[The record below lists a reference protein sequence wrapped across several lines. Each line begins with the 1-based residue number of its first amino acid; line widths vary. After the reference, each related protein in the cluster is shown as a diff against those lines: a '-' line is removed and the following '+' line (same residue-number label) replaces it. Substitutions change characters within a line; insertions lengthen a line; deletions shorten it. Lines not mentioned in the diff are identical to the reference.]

1 MPKKKQEEVINPAQE
16 IENQAA
22 KEYLGE
28 DVTLDKKEVVEEK
41 TEEKVEEK
49 KEEKE
54 IVVDEEEFGKKI
66 AKNIVETQEEIAEKK
81 RQEEEEKSKKEA
93 EEARMKDEM
102 TPIYVREG
110 RNPKDYVEINDEAKR
125 IAKLEFSKEL
135 DEREARK
142 QADINEQEEIKK
154 TEAQKKEEAQD
165 NYNKYIDNQL
175 DDLVKSNK
183 LPAIKDPNDEK
194 DLGVI
199 ERRNLFKTMYDVNI
213 KIAEENKTLPPE
225 QQKPLINSL
234 KEIFYEHYKPMS
246 TQPAGYDAPVA
257 GKTSVIAPTNDEEI
271 DYREI
276 HGTKNFWDFMKP
288 KK

>member
-1 MPKKKQEEVINPAQE
+1 MPKKKQEEIINPAQE
-16 IENQAA
+16 IENLAA
-22 KEYLGE
+22 KEFLGE
-28 DVTLDKKEVVEEK
+28 DVTLEKLDEE
-41 TEEKVEEK
+41 ENPIEK
-49 KEEKE
+49 KAKEIPKEKE
-54 IVVDEEEFGKKI
+54 IEIDEDEFGKKI
-66 AKNIVETQEEIAEKK
+66 AENIVKTQDELETKK
-81 RQEEEEKSKKEA
+81 REEA
-93 EEARMKDEM
+93 EAKAKQEADEAKMKDERV
-102 TPIYVREG
+102 PIYVREG
-110 RNPKDYVEINDEAKR
+110 RNPKDYGEINEEAIR
-125 IAKLEFSKEL
+125 IAKLEFSSEFDK
-135 DEREARK
+135 RESDRIAK
-142 QADINEQEEIKK
+142 QTEQEEAKK
-154 TEAQKKEEAQD
+154 TEAQKKEEAQ
-165 NYNKYIDNQL
+165 NQYNKYIDNQL

-183 LPAIKDPNDEK
+183 LPPVRNKDDEK
-194 DLGVI
+194 DLGVM

-276 HGTKNFWDFMKP
+276 HSTKNFWDFMKP